1 MGELRFHQ
9 AARDGYLDLLRS
21 ATKRDLNGQD
31 EDGMTA
37 TLWAAY
43 SGNLDALRQIIG
55 RGYVSVLSL

>member
-1 MGELRFHQ
+1 MGDEKFHQ

-21 ATKRDLNGQD
+21 ATKRELNSTD

-55 RGYVSVLSL
+55 RGYV

>member
-1 MGELRFHQ
+1 MGDEKFHQ

-21 ATKRDLNGQD
+21 ATKRELNSTD

-55 RGYVSVLSL
+55 RG